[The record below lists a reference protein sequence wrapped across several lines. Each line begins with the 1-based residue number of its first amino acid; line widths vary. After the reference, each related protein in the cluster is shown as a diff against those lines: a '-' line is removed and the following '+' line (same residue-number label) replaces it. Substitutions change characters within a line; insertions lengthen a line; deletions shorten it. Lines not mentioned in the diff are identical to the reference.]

1 MQSKRISAKPH
12 HWTTRFIPSD
22 SLLYKDMHSKV
33 CACARV
39 WCATR
44 QVQNGDPPTKI
55 NKVLSWYRSCLVNF
69 LSLVHAV
76 LIQETAGQLLFLLQR
91 RTLKKLHIFGLTWP
105 SSSHGPSCGQW
116 VAQEVRLQ
124 LHSRKHS
131 MKHIILHHP
140 EHAWKISTID
150 IDSGALAR
158 GKPWPKEPET
168 HWHYLAMPNP

>member
-1 MQSKRISAKPH
+1 
-12 HWTTRFIPSD
+12 
-22 SLLYKDMHSKV
+22 MHSKV

-44 QVQNGDPPTKI
+44 QVQNGDPPTK
-55 NKVLSWYRSCLVNF
+55 SWVGTGLVWSISINF

-76 LIQETAGQLLFLLQR
+76 LIQETAGQLLFLLQW
-91 RTLKKLHIFGLTWP
+91 RTLKILHIFGLTWP

-140 EHAWKISTID
+140 EHATLTVVLLFGENPGQKNLRPTGTIWQC
-150 IDSGALAR
+150 R
-158 GKPWPKEPET
+158 TREPLR
-168 HWHYLAMPNP
+168 HWQSSWIELN